1 MKKIINIKK
10 QAGFNLIEVLLA
22 FVILSIGLLGVAGL
36 QTTAI
41 KASHTAIL
49 KTVAIIKVSEIIERI
64 RANPGADITDYE
76 LALGADS
83 VDEECDQRTITPVA
97 AVCSSEDLASNDLF
111 VWEKGLTNGAG
122 LPAVGTDASIV
133 VDDTVTPAV
142 ATITVFWVERGEN
155 MQYSSMIQQLP
166 AGL

>member
-1 MKKIINIKK
+1 MKQIINIKK

-76 LALGADS
+76 LALS
-83 VDEECDQRTITPVA
+83 VDGIDEECDQRTATPVVA
-97 AVCSSEDLASNDLF
+97 ACDSQQLASNDLF
-111 VWEKGLTNGAG
+111 VWKKGLTNGAG
-122 LPAVGTDASIV
+122 LPATGTDASIV
-133 VDDTVTPAV
+133 VDETVNPAI
-142 ATITVFWVERGEN
+142 ATITVVWVERGEN
-155 MQYSSMIQQLP
+155 MQYSSMVQRLP